1 LPLPFCLS
9 YPQRIC
15 FWSVLRS
22 HQGLPLYSC
31 TNPMKPLRL
40 ALIFALAATAAAQSP
55 QGLFTGSTDIGKT
68 KPGASVYDRTAK
80 SYRVTGGGA
89 DMWFAA
95 DDFHLAWVK
104 LSGDVTITADVAF
117 TPQPPQ
123 PLAKAVLIVRQSLD
137 PASAY
142 ADVAIHA
149 DGHITLQWREK
160 SGDPTKDLTA
170 TEHKSTTLRLER
182 KGGVFTAYAQKPDG
196 AFDAFATYTVPMTG
210 EVYAGLGVCAH
221 DADGLAT
228 ATFSNVK
235 IEQPGH

>member
-1 LPLPFCLS
+1 MKT
-9 YPQRIC
+9 
-15 FWSVLRS
+15 LR
-22 HQGLPLYSC
+22 
-31 TNPMKPLRL
+31 
-40 ALIFALAATAAAQSP
+40 FALFLVLAWTAAAAQSP
-55 QGLFTGSTDIGKT
+55 HGAFSGSTDIGQT
-68 KPGASVYDRTAK
+68 KPGASVYDAAAK

-89 DMWFAA
+89 DMWFAS

-104 LSGDVTITADVAF
+104 LSGNVTITADVAF
-117 TPQPPQ
+117 TPQPAQ

-170 TEHKSTTLRLER
+170 TVRKSTTLRLER
-182 KGGVFTAYAQKPDG
+182 KGDVFTAYAQKPDG
-196 AFDAFATYTVPMTG
+196 SFDSFASYTVPMTG
-210 EVYAGLGVCAH
+210 DVYVGLGVCPH
-221 DADGLAT
+221 DAEGLAT

-235 IEQPGH
+235 IEQPKH

>member
-1 LPLPFCLS
+1 MKTLPFAL
-9 YPQRIC
+9 
-15 FWSVLRS
+15 F
-22 HQGLPLYSC
+22 
-31 TNPMKPLRL
+31 L
-40 ALIFALAATAAAQSP
+40 ALSATAATSQT
-55 QGLFTGSTDIGKT
+55 LTGSTDIGQT
-68 KPGASVYDRTAK
+68 KPGASVYDPATR

-89 DMWFAA
+89 DMWFAS

-117 TPQPPQ
+117 TPQPAQ
-123 PLAKAVLIVRQSLD
+123 PLAKAVLIIRQSLA
-137 PASAY
+137 PQSAY

-149 DGHITLQWREK
+149 DGHITLQGREK

-182 KGGVFTAYAQKPDG
+182 KGDVFTAYAQKPDG
-196 AFDAFATYTVPMTG
+196 TFDAFASYTIPMTG
-210 EVYAGLGVCAH
+210 EVYVGLGVCPH

-235 IEQPGH
+235 IEQPAH